1 MQFSKNL
8 IGHDVA
14 FNNLADLYKKNNLP
28 NKILLTG
35 ASGIGKS
42 LFVNYFL
49 NFVYGSNDH
58 KNENDKLIKSNTH
71 PNIFKIFKKKD
82 KKNIDISQIREMIQ
96 FQNHSSFNDNS
107 RFIVIEKIEFL
118 SLNSANALLKSI
130 EEPNKDVFFIL
141 INDTGARILDTIRSR
156 CIEFKLKLNNNEV
169 KEIVNINFEED
180 LYEKISNDFI
190 NNYNSPSFIISLIN
204 FCRDNNI
211 DIHNISI
218 ENFIRQIIKDKFYS
232 DNEFIKNYLN
242 FFIELYFYKNIIKTK
257 KIPYK
262 IKNYFYFK
270 LSEIKKYNLDLE
282 TFFLEF
288 NEKILSE

>member
-58 KNENDKLIKSNTH
+58 KNENDKLIKNNTH
-71 PNIFKIFKKKD
+71 QNIFKIFKKKD

-288 NEKILSE
+288 KEKILSE

>member
-8 IGHDVA
+8 IGHDVT
-14 FNNLADLYKKNNLP
+14 FNNLPDLYKKNNLP

-232 DNEFIKNYLN
+232 NSEFIKNYLN

-288 NEKILSE
+288 KEKILSE